1 MDTTISLQF
10 LGAAGT
16 VTGSKFLLK
25 TQGKT
30 ILIDCGMFQGIKE
43 LRLLN
48 WENPPFNP
56 QEIDLVLLTH
66 AHLDH
71 TGSLPKLVQL
81 GFRGEVWGTD
91 PTLDIAEI
99 ILRDTGKIQEEE
111 AKQANEN
118 GYSKHHPALAFYTLK
133 EVDKTIRQFRMKPLD
148 HWITITDNLKCQF
161 RYNGHLLGATF
172 IELEVNGKRIVFSG
186 DIGRTQDWLLHAPHR
201 PTQADVLLLEST
213 YGDKLHPNEDTKA
226 RLKEVVTHTLSKNGS
241 LFIPSF
247 AVERAQALMYLL
259 WQLKKENEL
268 PNIPIILDTPMG
280 ADVLKVFYQSLS
292 WHKLSAEET
301 LQMCQ
306 DFRIVTSYRE
316 TWEIIDQR
324 KPKIVI
330 AGSGMVTGGRIL
342 TYLSK
347 YLEDAS
353 TSILLAGYQAEGTRG
368 RDLEEGAKEL
378 KIFGKIYQVNAE
390 VFSLEGLSG
399 HADQKELL
407 DWLSDLETP
416 PRHLFLTHGEPDAL
430 AGLQQKIKVQL
441 GWESHIPTLLE
452 QVDIQL

>member
-1 MDTTISLQF
+1 METNVSLQF

-25 TQGKT
+25 VQGKT
-30 ILIDCGMFQGIKE
+30 ILVDCGMFQGIKE

-48 WENPPFNP
+48 WENPPFDP
-56 QEIDLVLLTH
+56 KSIDLVLLTH

-71 TGSLPKLVQL
+71 TGYLPKLVQL
-81 GFRGEVWGTD
+81 GFRGEIWGTD
-91 PTLDIAEI
+91 PTLDITEI

-111 AKQANEN
+111 AKQANEK

-148 HWITITDNLKCQF
+148 HWIAITDELKVQF

-186 DIGRTQDWLLHAPHR
+186 DIGRTKDWLLHPPQK

-213 YGDKLHPNEDTKA
+213 YGDRLHPQEDTKA
-226 RLKEVVTHTLSKNGS
+226 RLKEVVTHTLSKKGS

-259 WQLKKENEL
+259 WQLKKEHEL
-268 PNIPIILDTPMG
+268 PSIPIILDTPMG
-280 ADVLKVFYQSLS
+280 ADVLKVFYQSLP

-301 LQMCQ
+301 LQMCE

-342 TYLSK
+342 TYLS
-347 YLEDAS
+347 
-353 TSILLAGYQAEGTRG
+353 
-368 RDLEEGAKEL
+368 
-378 KIFGKIYQVNAE
+378 
-390 VFSLEGLSG
+390 
-399 HADQKELL
+399 
-407 DWLSDLETP
+407 
-416 PRHLFLTHGEPDAL
+416 
-430 AGLQQKIKVQL
+430 
-441 GWESHIPTLLE
+441 
-452 QVDIQL
+452 